1 MFGHLDGIILALRFI
16 SKANTQL
23 GEDLCMATM
32 I

>member
-1 MFGHLDGIILALRFI
+1 MFDHYNGIIPALRFI